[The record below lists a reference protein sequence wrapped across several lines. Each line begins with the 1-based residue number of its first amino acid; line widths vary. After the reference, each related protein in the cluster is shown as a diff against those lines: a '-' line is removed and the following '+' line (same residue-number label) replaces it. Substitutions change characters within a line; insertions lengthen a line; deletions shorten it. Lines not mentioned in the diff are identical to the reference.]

1 MDKIRVF
8 IPSFLDDFGL
18 DMPSFRLYCHIFR
31 RADTSGQCWESIEKM
46 AKICKMDRKT
56 AFKAFA
62 FLQEHKLVLA
72 EKRKGQTSVINLTDY
87 SDWLPIP
94 NQVQVYTKSGTT
106 THTKSGT
113 RGIPNQVQPPVPNQV
128 QPPVPNQV
136 QPPVP
141 NQVHKGNPLE
151 GNPIEGNPKEGRKE
165 IFSDL
170 PDQNQEAMQELK
182 SSDVIANQKDPAPLN
197 PPAPSVKPVE
207 NYSQKMEDRFNNKL
221 NRFEPK
227 GLTSNGYGDW
237 HLGEVKGGSKMD
249 SYYNWKPSL
258 VIAAQNR
265 KRIWKQPETPAAAA
279 QYIRNAFERCRD
291 KDDWA
296 DFESLIAEAIAY
308 EKALAANP
316 TQSQDIEPTEPIVYD
331 HDCRWEHYYPMKA
344 RINASESQVIWG
356 MINTHPPD
364 PVDERCQRFIAKA
377 NGDTERLTRLLNASH
392 ILERDV
398 ASYRIQAENFANAK
412 DSLIAALNQ
421 EIQKSLLQ
429 AA

>member
-62 FLQEHKLVLA
+62 FLQEHKLVSA
-72 EKRKGQTSVINLTDY
+72 EKRKGQTSVIHLTDY
-87 SDWLPIP
+87 SVWLPIP
-94 NQVQVYTKSGTT
+94 NQVQGYTESGIT

-113 RGIPNQVQPPVPNQV
+113 TTRTRSGIGVVPNQV
-128 QPPVPNQV
+128 QPPVPD
-136 QPPVP
+136 
-141 NQVHKGNPLE
+141 QVHKGNPLE
-151 GNPIEGNPKEGRKE
+151 GYPTEGNPKEGRKE
-165 IFSDL
+165 IFSDFQ
-170 PDQNQEAMQELK
+170 DQEAMHQK
-182 SSDVIANQKDPAPLN
+182 SSDAIANQKDPAPLN

-207 NYSQKMEDRFNNKL
+207 NYSQKMEDRFNGKS

-227 GLTSNGYGDW
+227 GLAKNDYGDW
-237 HLGEVKGGSKMD
+237 HLGEVKGGSKLD
-249 SYYNWKPSL
+249 SYNNWKPSL
-258 VIAAQNR
+258 IIAAQNR
-265 KRIWKQPETPAAAA
+265 KRIWKQPETITAAA

-308 EKALAANP
+308 EQALALNP
-316 TQSQDIEPTEPIVYD
+316 TQSQYTEPTEPIVYD
-331 HDCRWEHYYPMKA
+331 HDCRWEHYYPMTVKVNPHNGDIA
-344 RINASESQVIWG
+344 IVWG

-364 PVDERCQRFIAKA
+364 PVDERCQKFLAKA
-377 NGDTERLTRLLNASH
+377 NGDTGKLAKLLTAKHLADSSF
-392 ILERDV
+392 
-398 ASYRIQAENFANAK
+398 ASYPIQAENFANAK

>member
-1 MDKIRVF
+1 MGGDLVDKIRVF

-56 AFKAFA
+56 AFKAFT

-87 SDWLPIP
+87 SVWLPIP
-94 NQVQVYTKSGTT
+94 NQVQGCTESGISTNPKSGTPTRTKSGA
-106 THTKSGT
+106 
-113 RGIPNQVQPPVPNQV
+113 RGVPNQV
-128 QPPVPNQV
+128 HL
-136 QPPVP
+136 PVP

-151 GNPIEGNPKEGRKE
+151 GNPTEGNPKEGRKE

-170 PDQNQEAMQELK
+170 PDQNQEAMHQELK

-258 VIAAQNR
+258 IIAAQNR
-265 KRIWKQPETPAAAA
+265 KRIWKQPETVTAAA

-308 EKALAANP
+308 EQALALNP
-316 TQSQDIEPTEPIVYD
+316 TQSQYTEPTEPIVYD

-364 PVDERCQRFIAKA
+364 PVDERCQKFIAKA

-412 DSLIAALNQ
+412 DGLIAALNQ